1 MDREPAH
8 AFETNPIGE
17 TMKKRTLLAATCAF
31 FLATGPSSLFAQA
44 GGAGRG
50 QRPPPPEVVRPAD
63 QRVPAPYSYEMVRPI
78 AMADNVWM
86 SELTILEM
94 RDLVNDY
101 GYTTALI
108 LNGTMESN
116 GPYLTTGKHNHVLK
130 VTGDAIAR
138 TLGQTLVAPIVM
150 IDQGDPTSTDTPGR
164 LVMSPE
170 TLHAVLRDMATSLK
184 SQGFTEILFIGD
196 SGSNQR
202 MLAGVATELA
212 DEWAGQDMLVA
223 HVPEYYNY
231 SDVLQYQNEV
241 LGMVEL
247 NKDLD
252 GYHDDYYI
260 SSMIMNDGPEHV
272 RLEQRQR
279 VNLDHIN
286 SLPIHL
292 DEALEIGKK
301 LAQFRADATVAA
313 IHRLRQTGY
322 PATRER

>member
-1 MDREPAH
+1 
-8 AFETNPIGE
+8 
-17 TMKKRTLLAATCAF
+17 MKRWSSITVSLAITVGLGPTALLAQR
-31 FLATGPSSLFAQA
+31 G
-44 GGAGRG
+44 GRG
-50 QRPPPPEVVRPAD
+50 QRPPPPEVVRPPD
-63 QRVPAPYSYEMVRPI
+63 QRVPAPYSYDMTRPI

-94 RDLVNDY
+94 RDLVRDY

-138 TLGQTLVAPIVM
+138 TLGKTLIAPILM
-150 IDQGDPTSTDTPGR
+150 LDQGDPESTETPGR
-164 LVMSPE
+164 LVLSPE
-170 TLHAVLRDMATSLK
+170 TLAAVLRDMATSLK
-184 SQGFTEILFIGD
+184 AQGFTEIFFLGD

-202 MLAGVATELA
+202 MLESVATDLA
-212 DEWAGQDMLVA
+212 QAWAGEDMLVA
-223 HVPEYYNY
+223 HIGEYYNY
-231 SDVLQYQNEV
+231 GDVLRYQNEV
-241 LGMVEL
+241 LGKVEL

-260 SSMIMNDGPEHV
+260 SSLIMNDSPEHV

-286 SLPIHL
+286 SLHIDL
-292 DEALEIGKK
+292 DEALAIGRK
-301 LAQFRADATVAA
+301 LAQFRADVTVEA
-313 IHRLRQTGY
+313 IKRYRETGY
-322 PATRER
+322 PASGS

>member
-1 MDREPAH
+1 MKRWPA
-8 AFETNPIGE
+8 
-17 TMKKRTLLAATCAF
+17 LA
-31 FLATGPSSLFAQA
+31 LALSLALGASPTSVLAQR
-44 GGAGRG
+44 GAGQR
-50 QRPPPPEVVRPAD
+50 RPPPPEVIRPAD
-63 QRVPAPYSYEMVRPI
+63 QRVPAPYSYDMVRPI
-78 AMADNVWM
+78 ALADNVWM

-94 RDLVNDY
+94 RDLVGTY

-116 GPYLTTGKHNHVLK
+116 GPYLTTGKHNHVLR

-138 TLGQTLVAPIVM
+138 TLGRTLVAPIVM
-150 IDQGDPTSTDTPGR
+150 LDQGDPGQTDTPGR
-164 LVMSPE
+164 LVLAPE

-184 SQGFTEILFIGD
+184 TQGFTEIFFLGD

-202 MLAGVATELA
+202 MLAAVATELA
-212 DEWAGQDMLVA
+212 EAWAGEDVLVA

-231 SDVLQYQNEV
+231 ADVLRYQNEV
-241 LGMVEL
+241 LGKVEL

-286 SLPIHL
+286 SLHIDL
-292 DEALEIGKK
+292 EEALEIGRK
-301 LAQFRADATVAA
+301 LTQFRADVTVEAIRRIRAA
-313 IHRLRQTGY
+313 GG
-322 PATRER
+322 